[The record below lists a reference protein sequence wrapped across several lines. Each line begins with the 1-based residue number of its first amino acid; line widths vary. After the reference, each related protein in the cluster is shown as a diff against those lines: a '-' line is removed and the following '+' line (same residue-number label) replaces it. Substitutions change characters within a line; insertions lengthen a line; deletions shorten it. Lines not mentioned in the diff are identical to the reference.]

1 LNTAA
6 GTKIVVEHLSHAY
19 EAQNGERVL
28 ALDDVS
34 FRVGDKEFVT
44 ILGPSGCGKSTL
56 LYIIAGLMR
65 PTSGRIAVNGRGIAG
80 PSADCGIV
88 FQEFRIF
95 PWLTVMDNITFGL
108 PRDMAFAERQDRA
121 HAYMKMLG
129 LLGFEKKWP
138 RELSGGMKQRVA
150 IAQTLIRDPDIIL
163 LDEPFGSLDALTR
176 DELQDELLRMWER
189 DRKTVMFVTHSVDEA
204 VYLGTRILVMQ
215 ARPGRVRAELSV
227 DLPTLGRP
235 ELGIRDSAG
244 FIELRGYVNKL
255 VRSSPER
262 NLAGEPARGAALHG

>member
-1 LNTAA
+1 LTTVA
-6 GTKIVVEHLSHAY
+6 GAKIVVERLSHAY
-19 EAQNGERVL
+19 QAQSGERVL

-34 FRVGDKEFVT
+34 FGVGDKEFVT

-56 LYIIAGLMR
+56 LYIIGGLMR
-65 PTSGRIAVNGRGIAG
+65 PTGGRIAVNGRAIVG

-108 PRDMAFAERQDRA
+108 PRDIAHAERQDRA

-189 DRKTVMFVTHSVDEA
+189 DRKTVVFVTHSVDEA

-215 ARPGRVRAELSV
+215 ARPGRIRAELPV
-227 DLPTLGRP
+227 ELPTLGRP
-235 ELGIRDSAG
+235 ELGIRDSAE
-244 FIELRGYVNKL
+244 FIALRGYVNKL

-262 NLAGEPARGAALHG
+262 NTALHG

>member
-1 LNTAA
+1 MTTAVGA
-6 GTKIVVEHLSHAY
+6 KIVVEHLSHAY
-19 EAQNGERVL
+19 QAQRGERVL

-34 FRVGDKEFVT
+34 FGIGDKEFVT

-65 PTSGRIAVNGRGIAG
+65 PTSGSIAVNGHGIVG

-108 PRDMAFAERQDRA
+108 RRDMAPAERQERA
-121 HAYMKMLG
+121 HTYLRMFG
-129 LLGFEKKWP
+129 LAGFEKKWP

-189 DRKTVMFVTHSVDEA
+189 DRKTVVFVTHSVDEA

-215 ARPGRVRAELSV
+215 ARPGRIRAEIAV
-227 DLPTLGRP
+227 GLPALGRP
-235 ELGIRDSAG
+235 ELGIRDSAE

-255 VRSSPER
+255 VRTPSV
-262 NLAGEPARGAALHG
+262 ALHG